1 MSRRPVTPD
10 VRRRRIL
17 RDALLLA
24 AVLAVLVLRLDFPI
38 LTASQALAATQARY
52 FFGPGEV
59 LAALDNPRKWDA
71 GRFGSGDR
79 YYILRRGD
87 WYACCDIS
95 RSGPFW
101 RSGSLVAVENDPD
114 IPLVPVVVY
123 DYSYGSVLV
132 VCNDPDI
139 ARVEIIFPVS
149 SPETDSGCTL
159 LSASGG
165 QTAEGCFLIPYYI
178 PSGSF
183 LSSDAL
189 QLKGYDAAGALRYE
203 SPVPERWAGYGIS
216 VSGEVG

>member
-1 MSRRPVTPD
+1 MARHPTTPARRKRRV
-10 VRRRRIL
+10 VRAAIAL
-17 RDALLLA
+17 PLLLA
-24 AVLAVLVLRLDFPI
+24 MLVLALDFPI
-38 LTASQALAATQARY
+38 LTAGQALRATQKRH

-59 LAALDNPRKWDA
+59 IAALDNPQEWDA
-71 GRFGSGDR
+71 GRFGPGDR
-79 YYILRRGD
+79 YYILRWGD
-87 WYACCDIS
+87 WYAWCGIS

-101 RSGSLVAVENDPD
+101 RTGSLGAVENDPSLPL
-114 IPLVPVVVY
+114 IPLVV
-123 DYSYGSVLV
+123 DEYSYGSVLV

-139 ARVEIIFPVS
+139 VRVELVFPVS

-189 QLKGYDAAGALRYE
+189 QVKGYDAAGALRYE

>member
-1 MSRRPVTPD
+1 MARRTMTPA
-10 VRRRRIL
+10 RRKRRAI
-17 RDALLLA
+17 RAAVALPILLA
-24 AVLAVLVLRLDFPI
+24 ALVLALDFPF
-38 LTASQALAATQARY
+38 LTARGALAATQARY
-52 FFGPGEV
+52 GFGPGEV
-59 LAALDNPRKWDA
+59 IAALDNPQEWDA
-71 GRFGSGDR
+71 GRFGPGDR
-79 YYILRRGD
+79 YYILRWGD
-87 WYACCDIS
+87 WYAWCGIS

-101 RSGSLVAVENDPD
+101 RTGSLGAVENDPSLPL
-114 IPLVPVVVY
+114 IPLVV
-123 DYSYGSVLV
+123 DEYSYGSVLV
-132 VCNDPDI
+132 VCNDPGI
-139 ARVEIIFPVS
+139 ARVEILFPVS

-189 QLKGYDAAGALRYE
+189 QVKGYDAAGALRYE

>member
-17 RDALLLA
+17 RDTLLLLF
-24 AVLAVLVLRLDFPI
+24 VLAVLVLRLDFPI
-38 LTASQALAATQARY
+38 LTASQALEATQARY

-59 LAALDNPRKWDA
+59 LAALDNPREWDA

-114 IPLVPVVVY
+114 IPLVPLVVY
-123 DYSYGSVLV
+123 DYAYGSVLV

-139 ARVEIIFPVS
+139 ARVEILFPVS
-149 SPETDSGCTL
+149 SPEAESGCTL
-159 LSASGG
+159 LSAGG
-165 QTAEGCFLIPYYI
+165 EQAAEGCFLIPYYT
-178 PSGSF
+178 PLRSF
-183 LSSDAL
+183 LSPENL
-189 QLKGYDAAGALRYE
+189 QVKGYDASGNPVYQ
-203 SPVPERWAGYGIS
+203 SPVPGSWAQMGL
-216 VSGEVG
+216 EAAK